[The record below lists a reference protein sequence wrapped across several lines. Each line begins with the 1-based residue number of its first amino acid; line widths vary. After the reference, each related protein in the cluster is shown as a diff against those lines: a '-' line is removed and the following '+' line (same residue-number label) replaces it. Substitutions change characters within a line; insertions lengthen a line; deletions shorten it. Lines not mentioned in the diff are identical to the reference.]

1 MQTAAGS
8 GRTSIVTAPLSALAM
23 MEEMRIF
30 FSSLLLA
37 GFLSAAVTMPEL
49 EAVKK
54 VYLLPMTNG
63 LDQFVANELTRGGR
77 FTVVTDPSLADT
89 IMTDRLGDT
98 FEKKFSELYPSPDA
112 PKEVKKDKDG
122 KEIKESTRAREEP
135 PVRLG
140 GGFGRSKGTVFL
152 VQRTNKK
159 VLWSYYMKPK
169 SARSEDQNYLAKKI
183 VNRLMT
189 DIKLAA
195 PKP

>member
-112 PKEVKKDKDG
+112 G
-122 KEIKESTRAREEP
+122 KETKESTRAREEP

-159 VLWSYYMKPK
+159 VLWSYYAKPR